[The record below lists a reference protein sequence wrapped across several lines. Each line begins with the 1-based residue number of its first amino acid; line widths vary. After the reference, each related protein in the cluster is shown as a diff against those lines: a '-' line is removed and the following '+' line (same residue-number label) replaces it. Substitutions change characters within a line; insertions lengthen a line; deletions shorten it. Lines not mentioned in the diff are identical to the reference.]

1 MHTPKLTTL
10 SLHRAVCA
18 LPISPC
24 CYKGAESIPLPGVQL
39 PGLRASSP
47 PAQPGQPRRS
57 RGVRPSQVACRVA
70 VAVAPTASCPH
81 HDGTSL
87 EAMGSVLTPLP
98 SPSSST
104 VTLSHCREADSL
116 MGVLQQPV
124 NLLCYVISPLFY
136 YRIKKIKLLRMSVSN
151 CNSFP

>member
-1 MHTPKLTTL
+1 MHAPKLTTL

-24 CYKGAESIPLPGVQL
+24 CYKGAESIPLHGVQL

-70 VAVAPTASCPH
+70 VAVAPTASNLCPW
-81 HDGTSL
+81 
-87 EAMGSVLTPLP
+87 MGPLGP
-98 SPSSST
+98 T
-104 VTLSHCREADSL
+104 M
-116 MGVLQQPV
+116 MGPAWRPWG
-124 NLLCYVISPLFY
+124 LC
-136 YRIKKIKLLRMSVSN
+136 
-151 CNSFP
+151 